1 MELDRVDPLGLAE
14 AEETQGSRDWNFLE
28 IRLAK
33 ETSWD
38 VALVCQLVVLLN
50 RNFVVPFETV
60 EVGDLMRLG
69 RLGCPWEAKTT
80 SRECSKYRMANFLE
94 LFGRRSR
101 AGNCKDHRLRSGT
114 IG

>member
-1 MELDRVDPLGLAE
+1 MELDRAGMGYPLGLAE

-80 SRECSKYRMANFLE
+80 SRECSRRRMATFLTE
-94 LFGRRSR
+94 LFGRRSI
-101 AGNCKDHRLRSGT
+101 AGNCNNRRL
-114 IG
+114 